1 MSQLSQG
8 NAGSDESDSEDD
20 VLDEESSV
28 ASLEM
33 GLDQLGEG
41 QAPNIEQGLQQTADY
56 VAHKRRG
63 LFK

>member
-41 QAPNIEQGLQQTADY
+41 QAPNIEQGL
-56 VAHKRRG
+56 
-63 LFK
+63 